1 MRATWPGSGLFLAGA
16 LALWATPSVAAEAIA
31 LSRLADGR
39 MIADARAEA
48 GALRMILDT
57 GATRTALSIGGAE
70 RLAVAASRD
79 RVALLRGV
87 SGTLAAPVFRV
98 PRLALGGRQVAARDA
113 PGLSVAEADGVIGA
127 DVLRTGA
134 PEFDFRRDMVVLHA
148 AAPAASVGWAAA
160 PVEVMANGL
169 VRLTLTVNGA
179 PVRALLDTG
188 AARSVANPAL
198 AARLSCG
205 APSSSLAGSEGGRIA
220 ARACLPAELAIAGH
234 VAQVALTAAP
244 APLFADLG
252 WDEAPGLILGMDALE
267 GGRFVL
273 DYAAG
278 ALRTAPILVA
288 EGASAP

>member
-1 MRATWPGSGLFLAGA
+1 MGATSGACGLFLASAFLFSGG
-16 LALWATPSVAAEAIA
+16 LAAAGEAIA

-39 MIADARAEA
+39 MVADARAEA
-48 GALRMILDT
+48 GAVRLIVDT

-70 RLAVAASRD
+70 RLSVAASRD

-87 SGTLAAPVFRV
+87 SGTMAAPVYRV
-98 PRLALGGRQVAARDA
+98 PRLALGDRMLAARDA

-127 DVLRTGA
+127 DVLRAGA
-134 PEFDFRRDMVVLHA
+134 PEFDFRRGLVMLHA
-148 AAPAASVGWAAA
+148 SAPAASAGWRVA

-169 VRLTLTVNGA
+169 VRLTVTVNGA

-198 AARLSCG
+198 AQALSCG
-205 APSSSLAGSEGGRIA
+205 APAGGLAGSEGGRLA
-220 ARACLPAELAIAGH
+220 TRACAASEVALAGH
-234 VAQVALTAAP
+234 VARVSLISAP

-252 WDEAPGLILGMDALE
+252 WGEAPGLILGMDALE

-278 ALRTAPILVA
+278 ALRAAPILLA
-288 EGASAP
+288 EGASLP